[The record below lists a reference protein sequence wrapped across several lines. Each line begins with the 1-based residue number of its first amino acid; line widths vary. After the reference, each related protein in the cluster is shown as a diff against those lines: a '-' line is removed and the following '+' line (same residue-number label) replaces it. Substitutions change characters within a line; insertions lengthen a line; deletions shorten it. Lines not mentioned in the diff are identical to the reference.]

1 MEDRFSCVV
10 CADLMLLKNNGG
22 EKLVL
27 LTKRKNTG
35 SNDGEYELPGG
46 HLENNEDLFETMI
59 REAKEELCIELKRED
74 LRIVHLLH
82 HYTENRLNFIFLAE
96 DIDVTPKIGESNKCD
111 AIGWFNI
118 NKLPQNI
125 TDKVRLMINNINSGF
140 FYDRL

>member
-1 MEDRFSCVV
+1 MEERFSCVV

-46 HLENNEDLFETMI
+46 HLENNEDLFEAMI

-74 LRIVHLLH
+74 LKIVHLLH
-82 HYTENRLNFIFLAE
+82 HYTKNRLNFIFLAE
-96 DIDVTPKIGESNKCD
+96 DIDVIPKIGEPNKCD

-125 TDKVRLMINNINSGF
+125 TDKVRLMINNINSGV